1 MESGKEALFEEIL
14 DVPEIVRSSVSLVAN
29 AADQAGITMA
39 CDVAETLPPFRADKL
54 KLLQMLSNLLSN
66 AVKFTEAGGQVG
78 VRVRAGRELDYVF
91 QVYDNGIGIA
101 AEDIPRALLPFEQ
114 VDNSLTRSFAGTGLG
129 LPLCKSFAELHG
141 GTLDLASEPGK
152 GTTVTLRF
160 PAGRAEFS

>member
-1 MESGKEALFEEIL
+1 
-14 DVPEIVRSSVSLVAN
+14 
-29 AADQAGITMA
+29 
-39 CDVAETLPPFRADKL
+39 
-54 KLLQMLSNLLSN
+54 MLSNLLSN

-78 VRVRAGRELDYVF
+78 VRVRAGRELGYVF

-160 PAGRAEFS
+160 PAERAEFS